1 MIAAGRKRTHSP
13 SQFRFMWA
21 VVINPVSG
29 AGKGAILG
37 AETAGFFASRGLP
50 YQIITATSAEK
61 LRSNLEDFLDSN
73 LGAITGVIAVGGDGL
88 AHLVLQMV
96 VPRRIAFSVIP
107 AGTGNDFVRALGWNL
122 TDIQVQL
129 NAVVSKPASAIDL
142 GLVDS
147 EWFGAVLSTGFDS
160 VVNEKANTMKW
171 PKGPMKYN
179 FAIAM
184 ELPKFKPLKYTIE
197 LDNQVIET
205 EAMLIAVGNGG
216 SYGGGMK
223 VCPDAVMN
231 DGLFDVMVLRPVSK
245 VEFVRVFPKVFSGK
259 HVQHKQV
266 EIYRTKRV
274 SLHAPAIAYADGER
288 IGGLPVRAE
297 CMAGAGLSWT
307 P

>member
-1 MIAAGRKRTHSP
+1 
-13 SQFRFMWA
+13 MWA

-37 AETAGFFASRGLP
+37 AETAGYFAENSLP
-50 YQIITATSAEK
+50 YQIVTATSAEK
-61 LRSNLEDFLDSN
+61 LKSNLSDFLNKNSSSLD
-73 LGAITGVIAVGGDGL
+73 GVIAVGGDGL
-88 AHLVLQMV
+88 VHLVLQMV
-96 VPRRIAFSVIP
+96 VPRKIPFAVIP
-107 AGTGNDFVRALGWNL
+107 AGTGNDFVRALGWEL
-122 TDIQVQL
+122 DQIRVQL
-129 NAVVSKPASAIDL
+129 NAIVSRPPSAIDL

-171 PKGPMKYN
+171 PSGPMKYN
-179 FAIAM
+179 VAIAM

-197 LDNQVIET
+197 LDTQIIET

-245 VEFVRVFPKVFSGK
+245 IEFIRVFPTVFSGR
-259 HVQHKQV
+259 HVDHKQV
-266 EIYRTKRV
+266 DIYRTKRV

-297 CMAGAGLSWT
+297 CIAGAGLSWT